1 MENELCYDTDAL
13 THFCSEW
20 GVAEM
25 WVFGSMARGDFAI
38 DSDVDVL
45 VQYQRGR
52 NLPAEIELVVDRDE
66 ALSSVFGREVDL
78 VDMDALRE
86 SHNWLLRKYILE
98 GAVKIYG

>member
-1 MENELCYDTDAL
+1 
-13 THFCSEW
+13 
-20 GVAEM
+20 M

-52 NLPAEIELVVDRDE
+52 NLPEEIELVVDRDE